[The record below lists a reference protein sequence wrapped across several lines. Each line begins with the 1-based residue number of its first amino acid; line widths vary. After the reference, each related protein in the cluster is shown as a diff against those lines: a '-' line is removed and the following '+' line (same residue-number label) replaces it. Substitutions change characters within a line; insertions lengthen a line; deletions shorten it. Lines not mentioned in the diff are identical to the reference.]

1 MDLTPLTL
9 IAPKIQVNE
18 IFPAL
23 ELIMSH
29 QAISEAIAETNSR
42 EKRNRLLP
50 THLIVALV
58 IALSLWSK
66 DSVGDVL
73 KNLVQGLSVSWIPK
87 GIKWKT
93 PSKSS
98 ISEARQRVGC
108 AVMTRLFEKL
118 SRPMA
123 TKKTPSAFLKGLRWM
138 AIDGTVFD
146 LPDTEE
152 NSRVFGY
159 PGSRKGTKAAF
170 PKARL
175 VILVELGTHLITDA
189 LISPYRIGERVR
201 AIKLL
206 RSVEQGMLITW
217 DRGLHSFKM
226 VNAALDQ
233 QCHMLGRIPKN
244 VKFPRVDELPD
255 GSYLSWIH
263 PDCKSKKKG
272 ASRIQVRVIEYLIL
286 EQGEEVVYRLITNLM
301 DYEMFPSLL
310 LANEYHWRWEVENTL
325 SEFKTHLNARKTP
338 IRSKKPKLVVQ
349 EIYGWLLA
357 HWAIRSLILR
367 AATTTELSLNSNRLY
382 LLLCLTFTL
391 G

>member
-1 MDLTPLTL
+1 MELKPLNL
-9 IAPKIQVNE
+9 IAPKIQASE

-29 QAISEAIAETNSR
+29 QAIEEAISETNSQ
-42 EKRNRLLP
+42 EKRNRMLP
-50 THLIVALV
+50 THLIIALV
-58 IALSLWSK
+58 IGMSWWSK
-66 DSVGDVL
+66 DSIVDVL

-118 SRPMA
+118 ARPMA
-123 TKKTPSAFLKGLRWM
+123 TMETPSAFLKGLRWM

-152 NSRVFGY
+152 NGRVFGY

-175 VILVELGTHLITDA
+175 VILVELGTHLMTDA

-206 RSVEQGMLITW
+206 RSIESGMLLSW

-226 VNAALDQ
+226 VEAALTKK
-233 QCHMLGRIPKN
+233 CHILGRIPKN
-244 VKFPRVDELPD
+244 VKFPPIQELPD
-255 GSYLSWIH
+255 GSYLSWIN
-263 PDCKSKKKG
+263 PDRKS
-272 ASRIQVRVIEYLIL
+272 
-286 EQGEEVVYRLITNLM
+286 
-301 DYEMFPSLL
+301 
-310 LANEYHWRWEVENTL
+310 
-325 SEFKTHLNARKTP
+325 
-338 IRSKKPKLVVQ
+338 
-349 EIYGWLLA
+349 
-357 HWAIRSLILR
+357 
-367 AATTTELSLNSNRLY
+367 
-382 LLLCLTFTL
+382 
-391 G
+391 